1 MGGDRG
7 PEQLQQ
13 DLRGDVMWR
22 PNVSYNEAW
31 SVRPVAVPLILVGG
45 NLLFNIVANASF
57 KLSAASPTLRG
68 FVTWQIVGNLAGFI
82 TVLTLTGLLRHL
94 PLHVAYPVTTGLAV
108 IGVQVVA
115 ARWLFGEAISSG
127 QWLGT
132 LLVTL
137 GIVLIGR
144 E

>member
-1 MGGDRG
+1 MSRLIFRSDA
-7 PEQLQQ
+7 Q
-13 DLRGDVMWR
+13 
-22 PNVSYNEAW
+22 VSPLGSAIT
-31 SVRPVAVPLILVGG
+31 PVALLGS

-68 FVTWQIVGNLAGFI
+68 LLTWQLIGNLAGFI
-82 TVLTLTGLLRHL
+82 TVLTLTGLLRFF

-115 ARWLFGEAISSG
+115 ASLLFHETISSE

-132 LLVTL
+132 LLVAA

-144 E
+144 R